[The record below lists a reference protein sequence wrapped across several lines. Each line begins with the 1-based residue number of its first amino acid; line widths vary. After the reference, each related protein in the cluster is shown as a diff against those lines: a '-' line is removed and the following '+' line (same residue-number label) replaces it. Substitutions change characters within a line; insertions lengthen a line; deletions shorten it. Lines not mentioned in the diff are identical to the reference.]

1 MNQDPKHASL
11 IMESEKSK
19 SDSNFW
25 VTIFTP
31 TYNRKGTIKRTYESI
46 CNLIPSKRGGM
57 NGL

>member
-46 CNLIPSKRGGM
+46 CNLIPSKRGGA
-57 NGL
+57 